1 MEILSSADFVLVSQM
16 QFLAAALLNCTVWE
30 RHPRVWGSVSLQ
42 KTKGP
47 SAWNTSRPHNIPIR
61 SYNKEVTPALLDF
74 CSCAAPSDFSAW
86 GAMSAVQGRAS
97 FWFLQRCHKVRWV
110 ISGRCIQ
117 AYQNGQSSW
126 NGSSV
131 LGEEVAGTGGR
142 GQGKE
147 GQDGGTTSP
156 SQTCRSKSHAGA
168 GNISAAKV
176 METYANLVLGT
187 LGAAC
192 EDLFREP

>member
-1 MEILSSADFVLVSQM
+1 M
-16 QFLAAALLNCTVWE
+16 
-30 RHPRVWGSVSLQ
+30 SLP
-42 KTKGP
+42 KSKGP

-61 SYNKEVTPALLDF
+61 SYDKEVTPALLDF
-74 CSCAAPSDFSAW
+74 CSCAAASDINTW
-86 GAMSAVQGRAS
+86 RAMSEVQGRAS
-97 FWFLQRCHKVRWV
+97 SWFLQRCRKVRWV
-110 ISGRCIQ
+110 ISGRGIQ
-117 AYQNGQSSW
+117 SYQNGQSSW

-131 LGEEVAGTGGR
+131 LGEEEAGIGGR

-187 LGAAC
+187 LCAAC